1 MKSKMET
8 VAALIRIN
16 HELLD
21 LVDDLYLQLQEHIS
35 VEQALDIEARIEEIK
50 EKGAEN
56 D

>member
-21 LVDDLYLQLQEHIS
+21 LVDDLYLLLQEHIT
-35 VEQALDIEARIEEIK
+35 VEHAMDIETRIDEIK
-50 EKGAEN
+50 ET
-56 D
+56 DY

>member
-21 LVDDLYLQLQEHIS
+21 LVDDLYLLLQEHIT
-35 VEQALDIEARIEEIK
+35 VEQAMDIETRIDEIK
-50 EKGAEN
+50 ET
-56 D
+56 DY

>member
-8 VAALIRIN
+8 VASLIRIN
-16 HELLD
+16 HELRD
-21 LVDDLYLQLQEHIS
+21 LVDNLYLLLQEHIS

>member
-21 LVDDLYLQLQEHIS
+21 LVDDLYLLLQEHIT
-35 VEQALDIEARIEEIK
+35 VEQAMDIETRIDEIK
-50 EKGAEN
+50 ETEY
-56 D
+56 

>member
-21 LVDDLYLQLQEHIS
+21 LVYNLYLLLQEHIS
-35 VEQALDIEARIEEIK
+35 VEQAMDIEARIEEIK
-50 EKGAEN
+50 SKGAEN

>member
-1 MKSKMET
+1 MRSKMET

-21 LVDDLYLQLQEHIS
+21 LVDNLYLLIQEHIS
-35 VEQALDIEARIEEIK
+35 VEQAMEIEARIEEIK
-50 EKGAEN
+50 AKGAEN